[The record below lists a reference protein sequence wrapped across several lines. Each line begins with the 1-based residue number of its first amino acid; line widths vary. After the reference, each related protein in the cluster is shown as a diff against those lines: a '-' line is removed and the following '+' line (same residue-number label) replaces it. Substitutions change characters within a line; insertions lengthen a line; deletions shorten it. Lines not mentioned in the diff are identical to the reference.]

1 MDEEGTNA
9 EEDDEDA
16 GEGEIV
22 GSVPVRTVP
31 PNRPSP
37 LENA

>member
-1 MDEEGTNA
+1 MDEEVTNA

-22 GSVPVRTVP
+22 
-31 PNRPSP
+31 
-37 LENA
+37 ENVLFALYTPQT